1 MIAKS
6 ETVFGKDHARKD
18 VRRAMTA
25 SDNSP
30 AITIDEVEAGMQQRR
45 LARARRDR
53 IDALIYPVGVMAALF
68 VAWEAAARLFAIPPY
83 LLPAPTAILQ
93 SMDAN
98 VAVLIKQ
105 SLATT
110 VEIVLGFALSVA
122 VGVPLALAI
131 FLWKPF
137 SRSVYPL
144 LVSSQAVPKVAVAP
158 LFLVWFGF
166 GLLPKVLIAFLIAFF
181 PVVINTAM
189 GLAALEREKIYLAQS
204 MGLGPF
210 ATFLKIQLPNAL
222 PSIFAGL
229 KISITLAVVGA
240 VVGEFV
246 GGQGGL
252 GYLLLI
258 ANGNMDTA
266 LLFAGIVALTLL
278 GVVFFALIGVVERLV
293 LPPHA
298 VERVSFERGSM

>member
-1 MIAKS
+1 M
-6 ETVFGKDHARKD
+6 GHATSSSGLAGAR
-18 VRRAMTA
+18 VS
-25 SDNSP
+25 SDGG
-30 AITIDEVEAGMQQRR
+30 AIEAGIRQRR
-45 LARARRDR
+45 REQARREK
-53 IDALIYPVGVMAALF
+53 IGAWVYPVGMMVVLLAI
-68 VAWEAAARLFAIPPY
+68 WEAATAQFSIPAY
-83 LLPAPTAILQ
+83 LVPAPSAILL
-93 SMDAN
+93 SMDTN
-98 VAVLIKQ
+98 SAVLIKE
-105 SLATT
+105 SIGTT
-110 VEIVLGFALSVA
+110 FEILLGFALSVA

-131 FLWKPF
+131 YLWRPF
-137 SRSVYPL
+137 ARAVYPV

-204 MGLGPF
+204 MGFGPV
-210 ATFLKIQLPNAL
+210 ATFFKIQLPNAM

-229 KISITLAVVGA
+229 KISITFAVVGA

-278 GVVFFALIGVVERLV
+278 GVVLFALIGLVERLV

-298 VERVSFERGSM
+298 VERATFGNETM

>member
-1 MIAKS
+1 MSDVARELTNTAAVVPPNLDEIEARLKANRADRERRERISAVFYPTAAMIA
-6 ETVFGKDHARKD
+6 FF
-18 VRRAMTA
+18 
-25 SDNSP
+25 
-30 AITIDEVEAGMQQRR
+30 
-45 LARARRDR
+45 
-53 IDALIYPVGVMAALF
+53 LI
-68 VAWEAAARLFAIPPY
+68 WEAASRLLGMPTY
-83 LLPAPTAILQ
+83 LLPAPTAIVQ
-93 SMDAN
+93 SMHMHGALLMKES
-98 VAVLIKQ
+98 VI
-105 SLATT
+105 TT
-110 VEIVLGFALSVA
+110 LEIVLGFGLSIV

-131 FLWKPF
+131 FLWPSF
-137 SRSVYPL
+137 SRTVLPL

-181 PVVINTAM
+181 PIVINTAM
-189 GLAALEREKIYLAQS
+189 GLAAIEREKVYLAQS
-204 MGLGPF
+204 MGLGPW
-210 ATFLKIQLPNAL
+210 ATFFKIRLPNAL

-252 GYLLLI
+252 GHLLLV

-266 LLFAGIVALTLL
+266 LLFAGIAALTI
-278 GVVFFALIGVVERLV
+278 IGVVLYGLIALVERLL

-298 VERVSFERGSM
+298 IGAAAGARESM

>member
-1 MIAKS
+1 MTD
-6 ETVFGKDHARKD
+6 TVAQIGGSGGDL
-18 VRRAMTA
+18 
-25 SDNSP
+25 
-30 AITIDEVEAGMQQRR
+30 EAGVQRR
-45 LARARRDR
+45 RRQRARRDR
-53 IDALIYPVGVMAALF
+53 IGAVVYPIGLLVAALA
-68 VAWEAAARLFAIPPY
+68 AWEVAARALSIPPY
-83 LLPAPTAILQ
+83 LLPAPSAIVQ
-93 SMDAN
+93 AMGAN
-98 VAVLIKQ
+98 SAVLIKE
-105 SLATT
+105 SVSTT
-110 VEIVLGFALSVA
+110 IEVLLGFALSVA

-131 FLWKPF
+131 YLWRPF
-137 SRSVYPL
+137 ARAIYPV

-210 ATFLKIQLPNAL
+210 ATFFKIQLPNAM

-229 KISITLAVVGA
+229 KISITFAVVGA

-266 LLFAGIVALTLL
+266 LLFAGIVALTVL
-278 GVVFFALIGVVERLV
+278 GVVLFSLIGLVERLV

-298 VERVSFERGSM
+298 VERTSFGSESM

>member
-1 MIAKS
+1 MTQTAEPITALPDAVSTGKS
-6 ETVFGKDHARKD
+6 GSSVA
-18 VRRAMTA
+18 
-25 SDNSP
+25 
-30 AITIDEVEAGMQQRR
+30 QRHR
-45 LARARRDR
+45 ARARRDR
-53 IDALIYPVGVMAALF
+53 MAALAYPIGMT
-68 VAWEAAARLFAIPPY
+68 VALIILWEAAARLFSFPPY
-83 LLPAPTAILQ
+83 LLPAPSAIIE
-93 SMDAN
+93 SMDTNA
-98 VAVLIKQ
+98 AVLIKQ
-105 SLATT
+105 SIGTT
-110 VEIVLGFALSVA
+110 VEIILGFALSVA

-137 SRSVYPL
+137 ARTVYPL
-144 LVSSQAVPKVAVAP
+144 LISSQAVPKVAIAP

-166 GLLPKVLIAFLIAFF
+166 GLMPKVLIAFLIAFF

-189 GLAALEREKIYLAQS
+189 GLASLEREKIYLARS
-204 MGLGPF
+204 MGLGSI
-210 ATFLKIQLPNAL
+210 ATFFKIQLPNAL

-229 KISITLAVVGA
+229 KISITFAVVGA

-266 LLFAGIVALTLL
+266 LLFAGIVALTVL
-278 GVVFFALIGVVERLV
+278 GVVLFALIGLIERLV

-298 VERVSFERGSM
+298 VERATFASEAM

>member
-1 MIAKS
+1 
-6 ETVFGKDHARKD
+6 
-18 VRRAMTA
+18 MTQA
-25 SDNSP
+25 ANSS
-30 AITIDEVEAGMQQRR
+30 AFAGVHNATIEQVEAAIQQRR
-45 LARARRDR
+45 RERARRDQ
-53 IDALIYPVGVMAALF
+53 IGALIYPIGMMVVLIAVWQAAAL
-68 VAWEAAARLFAIPPY
+68 LFSFPPY
-83 LLPAPTAILQ
+83 LLPAPSAIAQ
-93 SMDAN
+93 AMDVNA
-98 VAVLIKQ
+98 AVLIKQ

-110 VEIVLGFALSVA
+110 VEILLGFALSVA

-131 FLWKPF
+131 YLWRPF
-137 SRSVYPL
+137 ERAVYPL
-144 LVSSQAVPKVAVAP
+144 LISSQAVPKVAVAP

-166 GLLPKVLIAFLIAFF
+166 GLVPKVLIAFLIAFF
-181 PVVINTAM
+181 PVVINTVM

-204 MGLGPF
+204 MGLGPV

-266 LLFAGIVALTLL
+266 LLFAGIVALTVL
-278 GVVFFALIGVVERLV
+278 GVVLFGLIGLAERLV

-298 VERVSFERGSM
+298 VERASFARESM

>member
-1 MIAKS
+1 MS
-6 ETVFGKDHARKD
+6 D
-18 VRRAMTA
+18 TA
-25 SDNSP
+25 AQIGAGD
-30 AITIDEVEAGMQQRR
+30 ADLEAGVQQRR
-45 LARARRDR
+45 RQRARRDR
-53 IDALIYPVGVMAALF
+53 IGSLIYPLGMVVALLVVWQAATYVF
-68 VAWEAAARLFAIPPY
+68 SIPPY
-83 LLPAPTAILQ
+83 LLPSPTAIAYA
-93 SMDAN
+93 MDVN
-98 VAVLIKQ
+98 SSVLAKE
-105 SLATT
+105 SVTTT
-110 VEIVLGFALSVA
+110 VEVLLGFALSVA
-122 VGVPLALAI
+122 VGIPLALAI
-131 FLWKPF
+131 YLWRPF
-137 SRSVYPL
+137 ARAIYPI
-144 LVSSQAVPKVAVAP
+144 LVSSQAVPKIAVAP

-166 GLLPKVLIAFLIAFF
+166 GLPPKVLIAFLIAFF

-210 ATFLKIQLPNAL
+210 ATFFKIQLPNAL

-229 KISITLAVVGA
+229 KISITFAVVGA

-266 LLFAGIVALTLL
+266 LLFAGVVALTVL
-278 GVVFFALIGVVERLV
+278 GVVLFLLIGLVERLA

-298 VERVSFERGSM
+298 VERASFGNESM

>member
-1 MIAKS
+1 MTQTAGS
-6 ETVFGKDHARKD
+6 LTALPSAVSTGKAASAQL
-18 VRRAMTA
+18 RRA
-25 SDNSP
+25 
-30 AITIDEVEAGMQQRR
+30 
-45 LARARRDR
+45 RAQRDR
-53 IDALIYPVGVMAALF
+53 IAALAYPLGMT
-68 VAWEAAARLFAIPPY
+68 VVLIALWEIAARVFSFPPY
-83 LLPAPTAILQ
+83 LLPAPSAIIE
-93 SMDAN
+93 SMGTNA
-98 VAVLIKQ
+98 AILIKQ
-105 SLATT
+105 SVGTT
-110 VEIVLGFALSVA
+110 VEILLGFALSVV

-137 SRSVYPL
+137 ARTVYPL
-144 LVSSQAVPKVAVAP
+144 LISSQAVPKVAIAP

-189 GLAALEREKIYLAQS
+189 GLASLEREKIYLAQS
-204 MGLGPF
+204 MGLGAV
-210 ATFLKIQLPNAL
+210 ATFFKIQLPNAL

-229 KISITLAVVGA
+229 KISITFAVVGA

-266 LLFAGIVALTLL
+266 LLFAGIVALTVL
-278 GVVFFALIGVVERLV
+278 GIVLFALIGVVERLV

-298 VERVSFERGSM
+298 VENATFGKETM

>member
-1 MIAKS
+1 MS
-6 ETVFGKDHARKD
+6 ETTDSPVFAPRQGEPTVGD
-18 VRRAMTA
+18 
-25 SDNSP
+25 P
-30 AITIDEVEAGMQQRR
+30 EAGVQQRR
-45 LARARRDR
+45 RQNIRRDR
-53 IDALIYPVGVMAALF
+53 IGSVIYPTGMM
-68 VAWEAAARLFAIPPY
+68 VAVLVVWEAAARLLSIPPY
-83 LLPAPTAILQ
+83 LLPAPSAIVA
-93 SMDAN
+93 SMDSN
-98 VAVLIKQ
+98 SAVLIKE
-105 SLATT
+105 SIGTT
-110 VEIVLGFALSVA
+110 FEILLGFALSVV

-131 FLWKPF
+131 YLWRPF
-137 SRSVYPL
+137 ARAVYPV

-166 GLLPKVLIAFLIAFF
+166 GLMPKVLIAFLIAFF

-189 GLAALEREKIYLAQS
+189 GLAALEREKIYLARS

-210 ATFLKIQLPNAL
+210 ATFFKIQLPNAM

-229 KISITLAVVGA
+229 KISITFAVVGA

-266 LLFAGIVALTLL
+266 LLFAGIVALTVL
-278 GVVFFALIGVVERLV
+278 GVVLFLLIGLVERLV
-293 LPPHA
+293 LPAHA
-298 VERVSFERGSM
+298 VEHASFGSESM

>member
-1 MIAKS
+1 MAQ
-6 ETVFGKDHARKD
+6 TVQ
-18 VRRAMTA
+18 
-25 SDNSP
+25 SP
-30 AITIDEVEAGMQQRR
+30 AFATPQADGNTLEAAARQRR
-45 LARARRDR
+45 RERVRRDR
-53 IDALIYPVGVMAALF
+53 IGSLVYPVGMIVAAL
-68 VAWEAAARLFAIPPY
+68 ALWEAAARLFSIPPY
-83 LLPAPTAILQ
+83 LLPAPSAILL
-93 SMDAN
+93 SMSKN
-98 VAVLIKQ
+98 SAVLIKE
-105 SLATT
+105 SIGTT
-110 VEIVLGFALSVA
+110 FEILLGFALSVA

-131 FLWKPF
+131 YLWRPF
-137 SRSVYPL
+137 ARAVYPV
-144 LVSSQAVPKVAVAP
+144 LVSSQAVPKVAIAP

-166 GLLPKVLIAFLIAFF
+166 GLMPKVLIAFLIAFF

-189 GLAALEREKIYLAQS
+189 GLASLEREKIYLARS

-210 ATFLKIQLPNAL
+210 ATFFKIQLPNAL

-229 KISITLAVVGA
+229 KISITFAVVGA

-266 LLFAGIVALTLL
+266 LLFAGIVALTVL
-278 GVVFFALIGVVERLV
+278 GVVLFALIGLLERLV

-298 VERVSFERGSM
+298 VERASFGSEATM

>member
-1 MIAKS
+1 
-6 ETVFGKDHARKD
+6 
-18 VRRAMTA
+18 MTEA
-25 SDNSP
+25 THSP
-30 AITIDEVEAGMQQRR
+30 AFTGAAAASGGGNEIEAGMQRR
-45 LARARRDR
+45 RREQARRER
-53 IDALIYPVGVMAALF
+53 IGAVVYPIGMMVVLLMI
-68 VAWEAAARLFAIPPY
+68 WEAASRVFSIPPY
-83 LLPAPTAILQ
+83 LVPAPSAIVL
-93 SMDAN
+93 SMDTN
-98 VAVLIKQ
+98 SAVLIKE
-105 SLATT
+105 SIGTT
-110 VEIVLGFALSVA
+110 FEILLGFALSVA

-131 FLWKPF
+131 YLWRPF
-137 SRSVYPL
+137 ARAVYPV

-189 GLAALEREKIYLAQS
+189 GLASLEREKIYLAQS
-204 MGLGPF
+204 MGFGPIS
-210 ATFLKIQLPNAL
+210 TFFKIQLPNAM

-229 KISITLAVVGA
+229 KISITFAVVGA

-278 GVVFFALIGVVERLV
+278 GVVLFALIGLVERLV

-298 VERVSFERGSM
+298 VERATFGNETM

>member
-1 MIAKS
+1 MTDTVAQIAVS
-6 ETVFGKDHARKD
+6 NPGL
-18 VRRAMTA
+18 
-25 SDNSP
+25 
-30 AITIDEVEAGMQQRR
+30 EVALQRR
-45 LARARRDR
+45 RRQQARRER
-53 IDALIYPVGVMAALF
+53 IGALVYPVGMMVVLLLIWQELASQF
-68 VAWEAAARLFAIPPY
+68 SIPAY
-83 LLPAPTAILQ
+83 LLPAPSAILK

-98 VAVLIKQ
+98 SAVLIKE
-105 SLATT
+105 SVGTT
-110 VEIVLGFALSVA
+110 IEILLGFALSVV

-131 FLWKPF
+131 YLWRPF
-137 SRSVYPL
+137 ARSIYPL
-144 LVSSQAVPKVAVAP
+144 LVSSQAVPKVAIAP

-166 GLLPKVLIAFLIAFF
+166 GLMPKVLIAFLIAFF

-189 GLAALEREKIYLAQS
+189 GLASIEREKIYLARS

-210 ATFLKIQLPNAL
+210 ATFFKIQLPNAM

-229 KISITLAVVGA
+229 KISITFAVVGA

-266 LLFAGIVALTLL
+266 LLFGGIVALTVL
-278 GVVFFALIGVVERLV
+278 GVVLFLAIGLLERLV

-298 VERVSFERGSM
+298 IEHTSFGNESM

>member
-1 MIAKS
+1 MS
-6 ETVFGKDHARKD
+6 ELADSPVFATPQVETNIGGLEAAAQDRRRRR
-18 VRRAMTA
+18 VRRERIGSLAY
-25 SDNSP
+25 P
-30 AITIDEVEAGMQQRR
+30 LGM
-45 LARARRDR
+45 
-53 IDALIYPVGVMAALF
+53 M
-68 VAWEAAARLFAIPPY
+68 VAVLVVWEAAARVFSIPAY
-83 LLPAPTAILQ
+83 LLPAPSAIVR
-93 SMDAN
+93 SMDSNA
-98 VAVLIKQ
+98 AVLIKE
-105 SLATT
+105 SIGTT
-110 VEIVLGFALSVA
+110 LEILLGFALSVA

-131 FLWKPF
+131 YLWRPF
-137 SRSVYPL
+137 ARAIYPL

-166 GLLPKVLIAFLIAFF
+166 GLMPKVLIAFLIAFF

-189 GLAALEREKIYLAQS
+189 GLAALEREKIYLARS

-210 ATFLKIQLPNAL
+210 ATFFKIQLPNAL

-229 KISITLAVVGA
+229 KISITFAVVGA

-266 LLFAGIVALTLL
+266 LLFAGIVALTVL
-278 GVVFFALIGVVERLV
+278 GVVLFLLIGLVERMV

-298 VERVSFERGSM
+298 VEHATLGGESM

>member
-1 MIAKS
+1 MTQMVDPLAASPGTEKRGS
-6 ETVFGKDHARKD
+6 SVAQRHRAR
-18 VRRAMTA
+18 
-25 SDNSP
+25 
-30 AITIDEVEAGMQQRR
+30 E
-45 LARARRDR
+45 RRDR
-53 IDALIYPVGVMAALF
+53 MAALAYPIGMTAALII
-68 VAWEAAARLFAIPPY
+68 VWEAAARVFSFPPY
-83 LLPAPTAILQ
+83 LLPAPSAIIQ
-93 SMDAN
+93 SMGMNA
-98 VAVLIKQ
+98 AVLIKQ
-105 SLATT
+105 SVGTT
-110 VEIVLGFALSVA
+110 VEIILGFALSVV

-137 SRSVYPL
+137 ARTVYPL
-144 LVSSQAVPKVAVAP
+144 LISSQAVPKVAIAP

-166 GLLPKVLIAFLIAFF
+166 GLMPKVLIAFLIAFF

-189 GLAALEREKIYLAQS
+189 GLASLEREKIYLAQS
-204 MGLGPF
+204 MGLGSI
-210 ATFLKIQLPNAL
+210 ATFFKIQLPNAM

-229 KISITLAVVGA
+229 KISITFAVVGA

-278 GVVFFALIGVVERLV
+278 GIVLFALIGLIERLV

-298 VERVSFERGSM
+298 VERATFARETT

>member
-1 MIAKS
+1 M
-6 ETVFGKDHARKD
+6 TD
-18 VRRAMTA
+18 VITPGFATPQSG
-25 SDNSP
+25 SDL
-30 AITIDEVEAGMQQRR
+30 EAA
-45 LARARRDR
+45 LARRRRQRERRDR
-53 IDALIYPVGVMAALF
+53 IGAVVYPIGMLVAAVAL
-68 VAWEAAARLFAIPPY
+68 WEIAARVFSIPAY
-83 LLPAPTAILQ
+83 LLPAPSAIIDA
-93 SMDAN
+93 MDKN
-98 VAVLIKQ
+98 SAVLIKE
-105 SLATT
+105 SFGTT
-110 VEIVLGFALSVA
+110 LEILLGFALSVV
-122 VGVPLALAI
+122 VGIPLALAI
-131 FLWKPF
+131 YLWRPF
-137 SRSVYPL
+137 ARAIYPV

-204 MGLGPF
+204 MGLGPL
-210 ATFLKIQLPNAL
+210 ATFFKIQLPNAM

-229 KISITLAVVGA
+229 KISITFAVVGA

-266 LLFAGIVALTLL
+266 LLFGGIVALTVL
-278 GVVFFALIGVVERLV
+278 GVVLFLLIGVAERLV

-298 VERVSFERGSM
+298 VEQTSFGKQQSM

>member
-1 MIAKS
+1 
-6 ETVFGKDHARKD
+6 
-18 VRRAMTA
+18 MTDEA
-25 SDNSP
+25 NSSP
-30 AITIDEVEAGMQQRR
+30 AS
-45 LARARRDR
+45 ARARAAGTGDLEAGIQRRRRAQAQRER
-53 IDALIYPVGVMAALF
+53 IGAFAYPAGMLVVLLAL
-68 VAWEAAARLFAIPPY
+68 WEAATYLFSIPAY
-83 LLPAPTAILQ
+83 LVPAPSAILR
-93 SMDAN
+93 SMDTN
-98 VAVLIKQ
+98 SAVLIKE
-105 SLATT
+105 SVGTT
-110 VEIVLGFALSVA
+110 FEILLGFALSVA
-122 VGVPLALAI
+122 VGIPLALAI
-131 FLWKPF
+131 YLWRPF
-137 SRSVYPL
+137 ARAVYPV

-189 GLAALEREKIYLAQS
+189 GLASLEREKIYLAQS
-204 MGLGPF
+204 MGFGPV
-210 ATFLKIQLPNAL
+210 ATFFKIQLPNAM

-229 KISITLAVVGA
+229 KISITFAVVGA

-266 LLFAGIVALTLL
+266 LLFAGIVALTVL
-278 GVVFFALIGVVERLV
+278 GVVLFLLIGLVERLV

-298 VERVSFERGSM
+298 VERTSFGSETM